1 MQNSIETRG
10 NLCTE
15 LGAPVFQAISN
26 LINGKK
32 SVVERPKRG
41 GLSLPGNSYKNLHN
55 PCMYLVDI
63 LKFPKKVTANVTIK
77 IKFLAIIFVLG
88 STGV

>member
-10 NLCTE
+10 NFCTE

-63 LKFPKKVTANVTIK
+63 LKFPKKSHRKSHNKNQI
-77 IKFLAIIFVLG
+77 FLRSFLF
-88 STGV
+88 